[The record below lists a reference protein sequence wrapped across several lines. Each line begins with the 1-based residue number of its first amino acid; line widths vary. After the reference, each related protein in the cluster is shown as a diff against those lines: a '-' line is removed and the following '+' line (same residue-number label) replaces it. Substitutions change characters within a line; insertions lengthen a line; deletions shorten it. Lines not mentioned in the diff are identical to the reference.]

1 MIVKIPTTTATVLK
15 ILLFQVSRTKLEK
28 QALVWLHGNRNN
40 NKAIKNYFSS
50 TTSTLSNN
58 NYNSH
63 RVQPT
68 LEAQLVHDASDDNDR
83 RKIDDDIRR
92 EIVAEAVHAELVDIS
107 ETDRTKRATN
117 KYIGIVLAVISVAI
131 ISGVVVTMEE

>member
-40 NKAIKNYFSS
+40 NKAIKNYFAS